1 MFRAWLIN
9 VELDPVLQN
18 NLRWNIANNGNDQ

>member
-9 VELDPVLQN
+9 VELDPELQN
-18 NLRWNIANNGNDQ
+18 NLRWNIANNRND

>member
-18 NLRWNIANNGNDQ
+18 NLRWKIANNGND

>member
-1 MFRAWLIN
+1 MFRAWLID

-18 NLRWNIANNGNDQ
+18 NLRWNIANNGND

>member
-18 NLRWNIANNGNDQ
+18 NLRGNIVNNGND

>member
-18 NLRWNIANNGNDQ
+18 NLRWNIANNGND